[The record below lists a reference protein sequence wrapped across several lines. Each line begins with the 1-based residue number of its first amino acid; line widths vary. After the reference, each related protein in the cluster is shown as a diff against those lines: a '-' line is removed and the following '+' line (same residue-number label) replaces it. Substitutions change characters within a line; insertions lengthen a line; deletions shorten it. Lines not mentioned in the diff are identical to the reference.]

1 MSSKGS
7 AYVELETSEVEK
19 LRIEVHQITG
29 ESQAFLFY
37 AMRSMLIEVKRD
49 NGRSESGSAE
59 GSATVGEI
67 PEGAGPTAAGQ
78 SPAGTGPT
86 AVRETVFVTEV
97 CGISKRRD
105 TEKLLLLSRLVQRGI
120 SQTSQGRLARWVYT
134 LAAVARNLAS
144 HESTGRDEII
154 KAVRERYH
162 RLSANRK
169 KGSNSGHA
177 LYAGDG
183 AGGGHG
189 KGGGHGNGKGGRR
202 GKHGRDDQGTNEVGG
217 GAAAA
222 AGGDS
227 SGAKA
232 TEGSAPVRG
241 CFRCGKE
248 GHIRANYAEK
258 LCSRCNGRGHT
269 AGVCPTSEEEAVL
282 PMTGEVGARVDVSE
296 DGTAQ
301 A

>member
-154 KAVRERYH
+154 KACLLYTSPSPRDQRGS
-162 RLSANRK
+162 RMPSSA
-169 KGSNSGHA
+169 
-177 LYAGDG
+177 
-183 AGGGHG
+183 
-189 KGGGHGNGKGGRR
+189 
-202 GKHGRDDQGTNEVGG
+202 
-217 GAAAA
+217 
-222 AGGDS
+222 
-227 SGAKA
+227 
-232 TEGSAPVRG
+232 
-241 CFRCGKE
+241 
-248 GHIRANYAEK
+248 
-258 LCSRCNGRGHT
+258 
-269 AGVCPTSEEEAVL
+269 
-282 PMTGEVGARVDVSE
+282 
-296 DGTAQ
+296 
-301 A
+301 